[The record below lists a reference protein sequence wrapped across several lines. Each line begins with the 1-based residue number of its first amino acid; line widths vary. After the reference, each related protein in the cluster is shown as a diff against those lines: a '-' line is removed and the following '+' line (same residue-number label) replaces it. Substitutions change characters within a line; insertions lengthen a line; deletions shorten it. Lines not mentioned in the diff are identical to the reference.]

1 VGTWSV
7 RRRGNGARRGG
18 GREMHAVQESENIG
32 VEDIYVEMTS
42 SS

>member
-1 VGTWSV
+1 MECQAEGEW
-7 RRRGNGARRGG
+7 GKARRWMRG
-18 GREMHAVQESENIG
+18 AWVQESENIG

>member
-1 VGTWSV
+1 MKRSIEGHE
-7 RRRGNGARRGG
+7 RG
-18 GREMHAVQESENIG
+18 GREMHVVNRGEKIG